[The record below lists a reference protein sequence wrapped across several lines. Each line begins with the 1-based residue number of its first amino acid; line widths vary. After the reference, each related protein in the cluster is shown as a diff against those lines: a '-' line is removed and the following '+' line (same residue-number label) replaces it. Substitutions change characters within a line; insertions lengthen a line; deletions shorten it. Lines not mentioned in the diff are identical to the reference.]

1 MLFTK
6 NLIFHIFKDLISVNY
21 INIYNRLL
29 LFKKLLF
36 LILTEEIRIIEVLIV
51 IIHPIKIPLI

>member
-6 NLIFHIFKDLISVNY
+6 NLIFHIFKNLISINY

-29 LFKKLLF
+29 LFEKLLF

-51 IIHPIKIPLI
+51 IIHPIKKP